1 MFLLKNYNKNIK
13 YNTNTV
19 SIISSIQM
27 CNIIE
32 CDILS
37 NFI

>member
-13 YNTNTV
+13 HNINTI
-19 SIISSIQM
+19 SIISSIQTS
-27 CNIIE
+27 NI
-32 CDILS
+32 DILLF

>member
-13 YNTNTV
+13 QNINTI
-19 SIISSIQM
+19 SIISSIQTS
-27 CNIIE
+27 NI
-32 CDILS
+32 DILLF

>member
-13 YNTNTV
+13 HN
-19 SIISSIQM
+19 I
-27 CNIIE
+27 NIINILYLTSDT
-32 CDILS
+32 DIIS